1 MDLPR
6 LARLIA
12 AAFVVAIVA
21 APAARA
27 AETGLNLSA
36 PFEEGRPA
44 SAFVDHSGA
53 QWARNFVS
61 WNELEPARGQF
72 NTQVLDALAAST
84 AALRSHGI
92 KPTFVV
98 AFAPAWATGSTDP
111 HAPPTDPADYAAF
124 VAYLAS
130 YPGIKGNV
138 VAYEI
143 WNEEDAPG
151 WWTGAPDAAAY
162 TRLLQAAY
170 PAIKAAD
177 PTATVL
183 VGGLTGNDYTFLEQ
197 IYAAGGGGSFDG
209 VGVHTDTACNLVS
222 PDSYYRD
229 PNGRVSQFSF
239 TGYREVHQTMVAH
252 GDGVKDI
259 YMTELGWSTSTKRC
273 DQGVWQGKKAGGV
286 SAADQASYLTQAY
299 ACLAADP
306 YVKMAA
312 WFTAQDTSTADTP
325 NMRFGLLSAGS
336 AQKPA
341 AKAFKRVAS
350 KAPEATRCGGYVD
363 LAAPTISVAAPRQ
376 GQQFTADLPIT
387 VSGTDNQH
395 LGTDR
400 ALLRRRQD
408 PQLRRRRQAE
418 GPGLARLAGRE
429 EARARPARHHRGRH
443 RRGPEPDRRHAECH
457 QGPPDTARAGDHDH
471 HHHARRRR
479 GRHHPGQRARRPRQP
494 ADLAHRQGHR
504 ALQQERRRPLEG
516 RPQVHQA
523 RQALVHAAHPPGA
536 RPPLARPGR
545 LRRQRPV
552 PRLPLGGARGPR
564 LTPSLYT

>member
-395 LGTDR
+395 LGRIALFCDGVKIRNFVAAAKPKVRGSLDWQGAKKLALGPHVITAVAIDAAQNQTVATLNVTKVLPTQLAPVTTTTTITRGAVEDGITPVSVRVVPDSLPTSLTGKVTVLYSKNVGGHWKVAHKYTKPAKHSFTLRIRLEPGHPWR
-400 ALLRRRQD
+400 A
-408 PQLRRRRQAE
+408 QAVYAASA
-418 GPGLARLAGRE
+418 PFRASRSA
-429 EARARPARHHRGRH
+429 ARAVRG
-443 RRGPEPDRRHAECH
+443 
-457 QGPPDTARAGDHDH
+457 
-471 HHHARRRR
+471 
-479 GRHHPGQRARRPRQP
+479 
-494 ADLAHRQGHR
+494 
-504 ALQQERRRPLEG
+504 
-516 RPQVHQA
+516 
-523 RQALVHAAHPPGA
+523 
-536 RPPLARPGR
+536 
-545 LRRQRPV
+545 
-552 PRLPLGGARGPR
+552 
-564 LTPSLYT
+564 